1 MKRIE
6 VDPDDV
12 RIVTVSQT
20 RGPFTGAPEAPHP
33 GLGGWLRRY
42 RLRLAG
48 GLAVLEALLWA
59 LDFSKLWLLLIA
71 AVAIAIHLLVT
82 PRIGSYTLHQ
92 ITWTLAFAQA
102 LVAIGTILLLV
113 VGTVLAIGLF
123 VLLVGLVLAGVA
135 ALLGDRR

>member
-1 MKRIE
+1 VKRIE

-12 RIVTVSQT
+12 RIVSVSEQ
-20 RGPFTGAPEAPHP
+20 RRSFTTAPEPLQP
-33 GLGGWLRRY
+33 GFGGWLRRY
-42 RLRLAG
+42 RLRIAG
-48 GLAVLEALLWA
+48 GLAIAEALLWA
-59 LDFSKLWLLLIA
+59 LDFSKLWLLAIA
-71 AVAIAIHLLVT
+71 AVAIGVHFFVT
-82 PRIGSYTLHQ
+82 PRVDSYTLRQ
-92 ITWTLAFAQA
+92 VTWTLAFAQA